1 MFAIVLGIV
10 NLFISSINVWV
21 ASGDFNYGVAVLAFG
36 TFLFT
41 MYVEKDNL
49 TNKGEQS

>member
-1 MFAIVLGIV
+1 MFTIAMGMV
-10 NLFISSINVWV
+10 NLFLSAANVWV

-41 MYVEKDNL
+41 MFTEKDN
-49 TNKGEQS
+49 